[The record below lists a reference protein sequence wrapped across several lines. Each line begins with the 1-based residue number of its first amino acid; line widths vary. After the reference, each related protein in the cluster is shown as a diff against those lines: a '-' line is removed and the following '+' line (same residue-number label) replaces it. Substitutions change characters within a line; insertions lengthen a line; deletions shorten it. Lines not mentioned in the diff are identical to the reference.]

1 MTKSSS
7 VSPIGLKLVEGKP
20 YIIGPLL
27 GSGEFGA
34 VYAINTESSTKNQKE
49 WVVKVVAKPTK
60 VSKKQNT
67 PSELAYGMLWK
78 EKLLYNIQFQSLC
91 DTYIPKFPRKSMND
105 GLDLFLDHKQGM
117 FYVCLVLII
126 IRRNNHILTTSLFLV
141 ISSISS

>member
-34 VYAINTESSTKNQKE
+34 VYAINGAEGK

-91 DTYIPKFPRKSMND
+91 DTYIPKFPRKTIND
-105 GLDLFLDHKQGM
+105 GLDLFLDHKQGKCFM
-117 FYVCLVLII
+117 FIYMFSLLYSIVPLIK
-126 IRRNNHILTTSLFLV
+126 
-141 ISSISS
+141 